1 MRRSLL
7 LLSMLA
13 AVPAVAAAQDR
24 GDAPD
29 ARAGV
34 LAPASPEA
42 RQMLD
47 SAIALTRTYALRRD
61 AVGWDDLIP
70 RLHERIA
77 GARTLEE
84 VYPALGML
92 TRSLGDRHSHV
103 RVPPPGARRAGDK
116 GNESSAPAPA
126 ARAPFREQPMTTLWL
141 PTQRVGYV
149 RIPAHDGS
157 DVPTSREMAA
167 GVRAELGRQQA
178 RGACGWVVDV
188 RNNTGGNM
196 WPMLAALRPL
206 LGEGPLGSFRA
217 PREDEPWGARAA
229 WDVNDRYA
237 AGTAPWTDL
246 TAAPVAVLT
255 NGQTAS
261 SGEAVVAAFRGRAAT
276 RLIGTATAGLSTVND
291 GYPLPGGA
299 MLLLTTAVIA
309 DRTGHAYGGPIDPD
323 SSVAEA
329 PGRDAPMEAAVRW
342 LHGQPG
348 CAR

>member
-1 MRRSLL
+1 
-7 LLSMLA
+7 MLG
-13 AVPAVAAAQDR
+13 VLPALAHAQEGPAGQGARAAA
-24 GDAPD
+24 PP
-29 ARAGV
+29 
-34 LAPASPEA
+34 PASPEA

-47 SAIALTRTYALRRD
+47 SAIALTRTYALWRD
-61 AVGWDDLIP
+61 AVAWDDLVP
-70 RLHERIA
+70 RLQQRIA

-116 GNESSAPAPA
+116 GDESSAPA
-126 ARAPFREQPMTTLWL
+126 ARATFREPPMTTLWL

-157 DVPTSREMAA
+157 DVLTSRAMATE
-167 GVRAELGRQQA
+167 VRAELGRQHA
-178 RGACGWVVDV
+178 RGACGYVVDV
-188 RNNTGGNM
+188 RDNTGGNM

-206 LGEGPLGSFRA
+206 LGEGPLGAFRA
-217 PREDEPWGARAA
+217 PRENEPWGARAA
-229 WDVNDRYA
+229 WDATDRYA
-237 AGTAPWTDL
+237 AGAPPWADL
-246 TAAPVAVLT
+246 TAGPVAVLT
-255 NGQTAS
+255 NGHTAS
-261 SGEAVVAAFRGRAAT
+261 SGEAVVAAFRGRPAT
-276 RLIGTATAGLSTVND
+276 RTFGTATAGLSTVNN

-323 SSVAEA
+323 SVVAEE

-342 LHGQPG
+342 LRALPE
-348 CAR
+348 CTR